1 MVKVHLS
8 AVVQIGKTG
17 NADHHGGHNYQ
28 ERDEPVAE
36 LHGVQHDLRLDLQ
49 NLRQLLRL
57 GNALRENQ
65 LLIVVVTPEFGFDGV
80 FHGQSQVD
88 GQGEEKSQHRQGDGP
103 GPALN
108 VLPEQLKK

>member
-1 MVKVHLS
+1 MDWEK
-8 AVVQIGKTG
+8 
-17 NADHHGGHNYQ
+17 DHHGYQ
-28 ERDEPVAE
+28 LKKEWMRVSPGVVAA
-36 LHGVQHDLRLDLQ
+36 LYWSVNMYTQPGDSVIDLQ